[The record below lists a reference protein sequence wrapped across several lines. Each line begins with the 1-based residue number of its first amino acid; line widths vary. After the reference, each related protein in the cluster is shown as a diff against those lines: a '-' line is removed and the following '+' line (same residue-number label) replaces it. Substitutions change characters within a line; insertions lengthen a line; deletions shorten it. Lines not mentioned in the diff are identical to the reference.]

1 MDLSIVIV
9 NWNSLSFLKTCVS
22 SIAKYTSN
30 ISYEIIVIDNASY
43 DGCAEYFSALQ
54 PGVRFIQAERN
65 EGFAKANN
73 FAYKEAAGR
82 CVLFLNPDTEVRD
95 NAVGKLFGTLTNND
109 SFGAIGCMLL
119 NADGSIQTSSIFPF
133 PTIFNQIFDFDFFIR
148 HFGKYGYMK
157 LKPLY
162 SMSENPWSVDAL
174 SGACIMVK
182 KEVFDQIGGFS
193 ADYFMY
199 SEDIDLCKK
208 IAIQG
213 YRIAFL
219 NSVSLLH
226 YGGGSTNKQTVK
238 KFSTVMMA
246 QSKWLFFRKFNSPF
260 YALTYKILHGTTALL
275 KLIVAGIIYIFF
287 LFSKEKQKL
296 TLGTINKN
304 FFIFYWSIGAEN
316 WIKNYGKD

>member
-1 MDLSIVIV
+1 VDLSIVIV

-43 DGCAEYFSALQ
+43 DGCAEYCTAALQ

-95 NAVGKLFGTLTNND
+95 NAFGKMFETLTNND

-119 NADGSIQTSSIFPF
+119 NADGSVQTSSIFPF

-162 SMSENPWSVDAL
+162 STSEKPWPVDAL

-182 KEVFDQIGGFS
+182 KEVFDQVGGFS

-208 IAIQG
+208 IALKG
-213 YRIAFL
+213 SRTAFL
-219 NSVSLLH
+219 NSVSLFH
-226 YGGGSTNKQTVK
+226 FGGGATGKQPVK
-238 KFSTVMMA
+238 KFGTVMMSEA
-246 QSKWLFFRKFNSPF
+246 KWLYFRKFNGRT
-260 YALTYKILHGTTALL
+260 YAFLYKTLY
-275 KLIVAGIIYIFF
+275 GIIALMKVGAGGILLL
-287 LFSKEKQKL
+287 LFIWNKTLRKSA
-296 TLGTINKN
+296 LGTFGKN
-304 FFIFYWSIGAEN
+304 IYIVSWSIGKEK
-316 WIKNYGKD
+316 WIKNQN